1 MLGVT
6 TDSLREDGI
15 SGLLLYKLKQI
26 TWKKRNRSKNLL
38 LGHRGTMM
46 IFFFK
51 KRKVGAKFPIWNY
64 GSKNVMRAYFLLQ
77 SAWLSEV
84 TLVLP
89 SYFVLL
95 TDQLS
100 GIFRA

>member
-1 MLGVT
+1 MEKTKQVQ
-6 TDSLREDGI
+6 
-15 SGLLLYKLKQI
+15 KLI
-26 TWKKRNRSKNLL
+26 TRTQRNDDDFFLKK
-38 LGHRGTMM
+38 
-46 IFFFK
+46 I
-51 KRKVGAKFPIWNY
+51 KVGAKFPIRNY

>member
-1 MLGVT
+1 MEKTKQVQ
-6 TDSLREDGI
+6 
-15 SGLLLYKLKQI
+15 KLI
-26 TWKKRNRSKNLL
+26 TRTQRNDDDFFLKK
-38 LGHRGTMM
+38 
-46 IFFFK
+46 I
-51 KRKVGAKFPIWNY
+51 KVGAKFPIWNY

>member
-1 MLGVT
+1 MEKTKQVQ
-6 TDSLREDGI
+6 
-15 SGLLLYKLKQI
+15 KLI
-26 TWKKRNRSKNLL
+26 TRIQRNDDD
-38 LGHRGTMM
+38 
-46 IFFFK
+46 FFK

-84 TLVLP
+84 TLALP

>member
-1 MLGVT
+1 MEKTKQVQKLIT
-6 TDSLREDGI
+6 RIQRNDDG
-15 SGLLLYKLKQI
+15 
-26 TWKKRNRSKNLL
+26 
-38 LGHRGTMM
+38 
-46 IFFFK
+46 FFLK

>member
-1 MLGVT
+1 MEKTKQVQ
-6 TDSLREDGI
+6 
-15 SGLLLYKLKQI
+15 KLI
-26 TWKKRNRSKNLL
+26 TRIQRNDDD
-38 LGHRGTMM
+38 
-46 IFFFK
+46 FFLK

-100 GIFRA
+100 DIFRA